1 MNKKDNCFAFLKL
14 IIALSGVYQHARLFG
29 LNLPDIKA
37 INWIDKVPLFFFI
50 SAYTIMMSLTNRKQS
65 WKEYGF
71 RRFLRIYPELWLSVL
86 FDVIVL
92 LAQFPYLIKQLQFHL
107 WIFCQSTIFQFWTP
121 DILRF
126 YGNGTPNGSLWTIF
140 ITIQFYVLIY
150 LTYEKIEKLNWK
162 QDIAVLVLCVFGN
175 SFISFFDERINTIIF
190 HLMLQTIVP
199 YLYMFYFGIIFYKYS
214 DKLID
219 LCKKYFWPIV
229 LLFIA
234 SSIWNKY
241 INFIPHTYTTGTVL
255 HVLMCCVL
263 FFAFAY
269 KYNFIKIKK
278 DYSYGIY
285 IYHMIILNLF
295 VHNALLDSSYV
306 SLGAIYLITIIA
318 AVISNYI
325 AGTIIRKLKAA

>member
-1 MNKKDNCFAFLKL
+1 MDKRDNCFTFLKL
-14 IIALSGVYQHARLFG
+14 IIALSVVYQHARLYG
-29 LNLPDIKA
+29 LNLPDIKV

-50 SAYTIMMSLTNRKQS
+50 SAYTIMMSLTSRKQS

-92 LAQFPYLIKQLQFHL
+92 LVQFPYLFKHLQFHL
-107 WIFCQSTIFQFWTP
+107 WIFGQSTIFQFWTP

-140 ITIQFYVLIY
+140 ITVQFYVLIY
-150 LTYEKIEKLNWK
+150 LAYEKIEKLNWK
-162 QDIAVLVLCVFGN
+162 QDITVLILCILGN

-219 LCKKYFWPIV
+219 FCKKYFWLIV

-234 SSIWNKY
+234 SSIWNRY

-255 HVLMCCVL
+255 HVLMCCIL
-263 FFAFAY
+263 FFAIAY
-269 KYNFIKIKK
+269 KFNKIKLKK

-295 VHNALLDSSYV
+295 VHNSLLDNSYG
-306 SLGAIYLITIIA
+306 SLCAIYLITIII
-318 AVISNYI
+318 AVISNYVT
-325 AGTIIRKLKAA
+325 GIIVKKIKAA